1 MTVMD
6 DWPPLPYEE
15 WRETRDTLHMFMQ
28 IVGKVRLALEP
39 MEPQWAQVP
48 LYLTARGLNTSPIPH
63 PAGPFDIDVDLIDH
77 GVTVRTTRGRLERVA
92 LRPQPVADFYA
103 ALMAALAAAG
113 VPTEITE
120 LPSEVPDPIPFPAD
134 TVHKSY
140 DPEAV
145 TRFWRA
151 LSSVDIVLKAHRARF
166 RGTCYRACG
175 FEAVGPTK
183 GFTRASRDYYLHHDQ
198 PKQLYLRELQPRARN
213 LLRQARWPEEL
224 ACHEACLTGPCP
236 FQAPTLGSLLAR
248 FATMH
253 DSRRGHGLRHR
264 QRFVLACA
272 AVSTLMGA
280 CGYRAF
286 ENTCKKFTHRQLRA
300 LGCQS
305 DDEGYYYPP
314 SDSTFQR
321 VLNKID
327 ASLSYPP
334 PGRKRSAFAA
344 AAASP
349 PRSTST
355 TSAAPRARS
364 CARTSRASIRPSS
377 SSRSAAAS

>member
-1 MTVMD
+1 MTAMD

-63 PAGPFDIDVDLIDH
+63 PAGPFDIDVDFIDH
-77 GVTVRTTRGRLERVA
+77 VVTVRTTRGRLERVA

-134 TVHKSY
+134 TVHMSY

-166 RGTCYRACG
+166 RGKVSPVQFFWGSFDLAYTRYSGRLLEPPADADVITRYSHDAEQICAGFWPGNATVPEAAFFAYTFPSPAGIESTAGWRTDLGEFLLPYDSVRTADDPQAALLDFLETTYRAG
-175 FEAVGPTK
+175 A
-183 GFTRASRDYYLHHDQ
+183 
-198 PKQLYLRELQPRARN
+198 
-213 LLRQARWPEEL
+213 EL
-224 ACHEACLTGPCP
+224 AHWDP
-236 FQAPTLGSLLAR
+236 
-248 FATMH
+248 
-253 DSRRGHGLRHR
+253 
-264 QRFVLACA
+264 
-272 AVSTLMGA
+272 
-280 CGYRAF
+280 
-286 ENTCKKFTHRQLRA
+286 A
-300 LGCQS
+300 LS
-305 DDEGYYYPP
+305 
-314 SDSTFQR
+314 
-321 VLNKID
+321 
-327 ASLSYPP
+327 
-334 PGRKRSAFAA
+334 
-344 AAASP
+344 
-349 PRSTST
+349 
-355 TSAAPRARS
+355 
-364 CARTSRASIRPSS
+364 
-377 SSRSAAAS
+377 